1 MQGNAMIHI
10 GMKKNTDFK
19 NEEAGIVVGPL
30 QKSYLLLTLASTLII
45 CIIISG
51 LSYFFF
57 RNYLQNSLLNT
68 TATSLANLHE
78 AINTELGNVYRMAR
92 YCQSSVN
99 IADYVK
105 ASPNPGSVLS
115 VNTFD
120 RLYEE
125 YQNNESNFYIPRV
138 AVISGSHFLQ
148 ACQTSYSTTADLAT
162 VIPTLPFFDTLAN
175 AKGYD
180 FSVGIIND
188 PFFQRL
194 EKPVIPIIRPI
205 TYQFNAQQG
214 GYLYLEF
221 TTSLLT
227 DHMKKYYMDPDS
239 HLYLIMGDH
248 YYLYE
253 EDQLKPI
260 SFSPDSM
267 HKKTEYALNSDMTVI
282 RAKIDQKSVTLLST
296 GINME
301 GCHLIQEISPA
312 TLKSQFHVF
321 LLVMLGIIILIS
333 AMGLALT
340 IFSDRYI
347 HRSLYKIRKKIGE
360 TAAGDFS
367 RDPSIEWNHEFGEV
381 GKGINDLSES
391 IEKLLETRL
400 ESEKQKR
407 DLEYQML
414 QSQINPHFLYNTLNS
429 IKMMA
434 SIQGATGIAE
444 MTTALAS
451 LLRSISKGDRLLI
464 PIREELSLVKD
475 YFTIQNYRYGGMI
488 NVNIIVDDETIMNH
502 DIIKFSLQ
510 PLVENSI
517 FHGLEP
523 KGGIGNI
530 TIHLS
535 YADDNISI
543 EVIDD
548 GIGIP
553 PDKLSQILNQT
564 TNDKNDFFKEI
575 GISNVN
581 RRIQYEFGEEYGIS
595 VHSVEGSGTNMQIII
610 PRREHV

>member
-1 MQGNAMIHI
+1 MIHL
-10 GMKKNTDFK
+10 GKRNSNLKNGK
-19 NEEAGIVVGPL
+19 AGIVVGPL
-30 QKSYLLLTLASTLII
+30 QKGYLLLTLASTLII

-68 TATSLANLHE
+68 TAISLANLNE
-78 AINTELGNVYRMAR
+78 SINTELGNVYRMAR

-115 VNTFD
+115 VNTYD

-138 AVISGSHFLQ
+138 AVIAGSHFLQ
-148 ACQTSYSTTADLAT
+148 ACQTSYSTTADLAQ
-162 VIPTLPFFDTLAN
+162 VIPTLPFFDILAN

-188 PFFQRL
+188 PFSPRL
-194 EKPVIPIIRPI
+194 EKPVIPIVRPI
-205 TYQFNAQQG
+205 TYQFNAKQG

-221 TTSLLT
+221 TTSLFT
-227 DHMKKYYMDPDS
+227 DHMQKYYMDQGS

-253 EDQLKPI
+253 DNQLKPI
-260 SFSPDSM
+260 YFAPDDID
-267 HKKTEYALNSDMTVI
+267 KKTEYTLNSDVTVI
-282 RAKIDQKSVTLLST
+282 RANIGQKKLTLLST
-296 GINME
+296 AINME
-301 GCHLIQEISPA
+301 GCYLIQEISPA
-312 TLKSQFHVF
+312 TLKSQFNVF
-321 LLVMLGIIILIS
+321 LLVIAGIIILIS
-333 AMGLALT
+333 AMGLVLT
-340 IFSDRYI
+340 IFSDRYV

-400 ESEKQKR
+400 ENEKQKR

-434 SIQGATGIAE
+434 AIQGATGIAE

-451 LLRSISKGDRLLI
+451 LLRSIAKGDRLVI
-464 PIREELSLVKD
+464 PISEELSLVRD

-488 NVNIIVDDETIMNH
+488 SFNIIVDDETITNY

-523 KGGIGNI
+523 KGGIGSI

-535 YADDNISI
+535 YVDENISI

-553 PDKLSQILNQT
+553 PDKLAQILNQT

-581 RRIQYEFGEEYGIS
+581 RRIQYEFGKEYGIF
-595 VHSVEGSGTNMQIII
+595 VHSAVGSGTTMQIII